1 MATIVFTDTSG
12 TRHELQ
18 MSAADEAQ
26 LLAQGSRRRQEQWL
40 IAQQFLEPDL
50 PEEPATT
57 PADPTEAI
65 AALAAI
71 EGRLAAT
78 EQQVQ
83 QFSTAEAL
91 GQLQLQL
98 QLWSSQAGRVAL
110 SHAELAAVA
119 DQVTARCEATA
130 AAAQARLNALDADQ
144 ATMAA
149 AISAQLAA
157 DQATATA
164 AINSATSRIETALAD
179 ARAEAL
185 SEARA
190 VAAQQVG
197 PQGQAGAA
205 TVICLEDPLEVDA
218 ASFASRWLGRPLA
231 EGDGAL
237 VIQSDQLLVR
247 RFANGRWATGPSI
260 IPRQNLIDAK
270 ISALDNSIKQT
281 TTVTNV
287 NTTIGGGGGG
297 TLPLLRREVTL
308 GGGNN
313 LITIARSYDWEV
325 PSQFWGGDPTSSD
338 WGESSWN
345 RKPSVVH
352 SYHVRLL
359 ALDLT
364 DLNNIAQEAFTVTKH
379 LNGVTDITV
388 YEISYQGI
396 FNDPAF
402 GGLVADA
409 QIFDIQ
415 QDFTA
420 ESGGLVTTVT
430 GKELRLSFGPNG
442 LAGTRPVQLSG
453 TITPLTLR
461 RPSI

>member
-1 MATIVFTDTSG
+1 MPSIVFTDTSG

-18 MSAADEAQ
+18 MSAADQAK
-26 LLAQGSRRRQEQWL
+26 LLAQGSQRKQEQWL
-40 IAQQFLEPDL
+40 IAQQYLVPDL
-50 PEEPATT
+50 PEEATDPA
-57 PADPTEAI
+57 PDPTEAI

-144 ATMAA
+144 AAMATAIASQLTEAQTTAAA
-149 AISAQLAA
+149 AIA
-157 DQATATA
+157 
-164 AINSATSRIETALAD
+164 SATSRIDAALAD

-205 TVICLEDPLEVDA
+205 TVLCLEDPLEVDA

-287 NTTIGGGGGG
+287 NTTIGGGG

-313 LITIARSYDWEV
+313 LIPIARSYDWEV

-338 WGESSWN
+338 YDQASWN
-345 RKPSVVH
+345 RKPATAH
-352 SYHVRLL
+352 SFHVRFI
-359 ALDLT
+359 ALDT
-364 DLNNIAQEAFTVTKH
+364 NDLNNIAQEAFTVTKH

-388 YEISYQGI
+388 YEVNYQGI

-415 QDFTA
+415 QDFTV

-461 RPSI
+461 RQGI